1 MKKSYELQRKKKRK
15 QRIEIIGE
23 WAEYDLLPLF
33 FMLQDRITFHVED
46 THFFLSILMCRWG
59 GCGASEYGS
68 RNIRKQR
75 KPLLIRWMAEN
86 LIRGIARPREIRGG
100 VVGAEDVGFK
110 GFSCHG

>member
-33 FMLQDRITFHVED
+33 FMLQDRIALHVED
-46 THFFLSILMCRWG
+46 THLFLSILVSRWD
-59 GCGASEYGS
+59 GCGPGEYGS

-75 KPLLIRWMAEN
+75 KPLLVFWMAEN
-86 LIRGIARPREIRGG
+86 LIRGVAHPRIIRGG
-100 VVGAEDVGFK
+100 VIGAEDVGFK